1 MEATD
6 LQSAVDQL
14 IAPAQEETGET
25 NQVEAEEAVVELEA
39 EEVEV
44 EAVEETEELDELEAS
59 EEDYEDVEIQ
69 TEDEVEATEENNLIP
84 VKIDGKEEH
93 WTMDQLKQSAAGQ
106 GAISNRFQ
114 EIAQTRKQL
123 EDREVGLAQRE
134 QQIAQMYS
142 QAQEGFASPP
152 KLPDANLAE
161 SDPVSYMEQKAKYD
175 VDLQQYQN
183 QQYQIQQLNTQRQKQ
198 ADEQHQVYLAE
209 QADIIKAK
217 IPELADSSKSKPHW
231 DALMGV
237 GREYGFSDQEIAL
250 TADAR
255 YIEMANDAMKY
266 KRIVA
271 NRKKA
276 EAKGK
281 KAKPVVKAGAKKVA
295 DPVNSTRRKQQQ
307 RLQKSGRIEDAID
320 LIMNPQG

>member
-1 MEATD
+1 VEATD
-6 LQSAVDQL
+6 LQSAVDQI

-25 NQVEAEEAVVELEA
+25 NQVEAEQAVVEPEA

-44 EAVEETEELDELEAS
+44 EAFEGTEELDELEAS
-59 EEDYEDVEIQ
+59 EEDYEDAEIQ

-114 EIAQTRKQL
+114 EIAQIRKRL
-123 EDREVGLAQRE
+123 EDQEVGLAQRE

-142 QAQEGFASPP
+142 QSQQGFMSQPQ
-152 KLPDANLAE
+152 LPDHTLAE
-161 SDPVSYMEQKAKYD
+161 SDPISYMEQRAKYD
-175 VDLQQYQN
+175 ADMQSYQQQHM
-183 QQYQIQQLNTQRQKQ
+183 QMQQIQHQQKQ
-198 ADEQHQVYLAE
+198 QADQQHQSFVTE
-209 QADIIKAK
+209 QAEIIRGK
-217 IPELADSSKSKPHW
+217 IPELADPAKSKTHW
-231 DALMGV
+231 QSLMGSAK
-237 GREYGFSDQEIAL
+237 EYGFSDEEIAA

-255 YIEMANDAMKY
+255 YIQMANDAMKFR
-266 KRIVA
+266 RIVA

-281 KAKPVVKAGAKKVA
+281 NAKPVVKAGAKKVA
-295 DPVNSTRRKQQQ
+295 DPVNSSRRKQQQ
-307 RLQKSGRIEDAID
+307 KLQKSGRIEDAID
-320 LIMNPQG
+320 LMMNPQG

>member
-25 NQVEAEEAVVELEA
+25 NQVEAEEAVVEPEA

-59 EEDYEDVEIQ
+59 EEDYEDVEIE

-152 KLPDANLAE
+152 KLPDHTLAE

-198 ADEQHQVYLAE
+198 ADEQHRVYLAE

-237 GREYGFSDQEIAL
+237 GREYGFSDEEIAL

>member
-25 NQVEAEEAVVELEA
+25 NQVEAEEAVVEPEA

-59 EEDYEDVEIQ
+59 EEDYEDVEIE

-142 QAQEGFASPP
+142 QAQEGFASLP
-152 KLPDANLAE
+152 KLPDASLAE

-295 DPVNSTRRKQQQ
+295 DPVNSSRRKQQQ

>member
-6 LQSAVDQL
+6 LHSAVEKL
-14 IAPAQEETGET
+14 IAPAQEETGEENLT
-25 NQVEAEEAVVELEA
+25 
-39 EEVEV
+39 
-44 EAVEETEELDELEAS
+44 EAVEEIIEPEVEETDGEVIDEGDTLDELEAS
-59 EEDYEDVEIQ
+59 EEDYEDVDIE

-93 WTMDQLKQSAAGQ
+93 WTLDQLKQSAAGQ
-106 GAISNRFQ
+106 GAINNRFQ

-123 EDREVGLAQRE
+123 EEKQAEIAQRE
-134 QQIAQMYS
+134 QQIAQMYA
-142 QAQEGFASPP
+142 QAQQGFAAPP
-152 KLPDANLAE
+152 KMPDHTLAE
-161 SDPVSYMEQKAKYD
+161 SDPIAYMEQRAKYD
-175 VDLQQYQN
+175 ADLQQYQQ
-183 QQYQIQQLNTQRQKQ
+183 QQYQMQQLQAQKQKQ
-198 ADEQHQVYLAE
+198 ADEEHRVYLAE
-209 QADIIKAK
+209 QAEIIKAK
-217 IPELADSSKSKPHW
+217 IPELADTSKSKAHW

-237 GREYGFSDQEIAL
+237 GREYGFSDEEIAA

-276 EAKGK
+276 EAKSK

-295 DPVNSTRRKQQQ
+295 DPVGSARRKQQQ

>member
-1 MEATD
+1 VEATD

-25 NQVEAEEAVVELEA
+25 NQVEAEEAVVEPEA

-59 EEDYEDVEIQ
+59 EEDYEDVEIE

-142 QAQEGFASPP
+142 QAQEGFASLP
-152 KLPDANLAE
+152 KLPDASLAE

-295 DPVNSTRRKQQQ
+295 DPVNSSRRKQQQ

>member
-1 MEATD
+1 VEATD

-25 NQVEAEEAVVELEA
+25 NQVEAEEAVVEPEA

-59 EEDYEDVEIQ
+59 EEDYEDVEIE

>member
-25 NQVEAEEAVVELEA
+25 NQVEAEEAVVEPEA

-59 EEDYEDVEIQ
+59 EEDYEDAEIE

-114 EIAQTRKQL
+114 EIAQTRKKL
-123 EDREVGLAQRE
+123 EDREAGLAQRE

-142 QAQEGFASPP
+142 QAQEGFASLP
-152 KLPDANLAE
+152 KLPDASLAE

-183 QQYQIQQLNTQRQKQ
+183 QQYQIQQLNAQRQKQ

-237 GREYGFSDQEIAL
+237 GREYGFSDEEIAL

-295 DPVNSTRRKQQQ
+295 DPVNSSRRKQQQ

>member
-6 LQSAVDQL
+6 LDSAINKL
-14 IAPAQEETGET
+14 IQPAQEETGET
-25 NQVEAEEAVVELEA
+25 NQVETEEPVDEPEA

-44 EAVEETEELDELEAS
+44 EAVEEAEELDELEAS
-59 EEDYEDVEIQ
+59 EEDYEDVDIE

-93 WTMDQLKQSAAGQ
+93 WTLDQLKQSAAGQ
-106 GAISNRFQ
+106 GAINNRFQ

-123 EDREVGLAQRE
+123 EDRAADLAQRE
-134 QQIAQMYS
+134 QQIAQLYN

-152 KLPDANLAE
+152 KLPDHALAE
-161 SDPVSYMEQKAKYD
+161 SDPVAYMEQKAKYD
-175 VDLQQYQN
+175 VDLQQYQQ
-183 QQYQIQQLNTQRQKQ
+183 QQYQMQQLQTQQQKQ
-198 ADEQHQVYLAE
+198 ADEEHRVYLAE
-209 QADIIKAK
+209 QAEIIKAK
-217 IPELADSSKSKPHW
+217 IPELADTSKSKAHW

-237 GREYGFSDQEIAL
+237 GREYGFSDEEIAA

-276 EAKGK
+276 EAKSK

-295 DPVNSTRRKQQQ
+295 DPAGSTRRKQQQ